1 MLQQQAQ
8 KFEFLVRQRH
18 ILAADLDLVAVRR
31 DEEQAER
38 KIAARLCGLCP
49 AQDRADARDEL
60 EHGEG
65 LGNKIVRPVDETDD
79 AVILRIFRGQH
90 DDGHLGK
97 LPDRLADLKPVV
109 AGQHHIQEHHIV
121 LPFLRLFDRLVSIIC
136 EVYFHSI
143 LFQTEPDALYDQFFI
158 VNNQNSC
165 HFLLHS
171 NCYPVFYLL
180 KTSILDARDLHDIFY
195 LFKASEFV
203 PVTDDILR
211 L

>member
-1 MLQQQAQ
+1 MILLASVFPIPSGVPAHDSLDPGFYLQD
-8 KFEFLVRQRH
+8 
-18 ILAADLDLVAVRR
+18 I
-31 DEEQAER
+31 
-38 KIAARLCGLCP
+38 
-49 AQDRADARDEL
+49 
-60 EHGEG
+60 EG
-65 LGNKIVRPVDETDD
+65 LGDIIVGS
-79 AVILRIFRGQH
+79 IFQAQDLIHVPALGGQH
-90 DDGHLGK
+90 DNRHLRK
-97 LPDRLADLKPVV
+97 LPDRLADLKPVM
-109 AGQHHIQEHHIV
+109 AGQHHIQKHHIV

-136 EVYFHSI
+136 AVYFHSI

-195 LFKASEFV
+195 LFKASGFF